1 MGEPSMVGRGGFGAV
16 LRVGPDPVAVKVVP
30 LELPLESFSE
40 KAGFGEVL
48 ALKDLLSRSTS
59 SHVIRYE
66 DAWLEE
72 PCALSDLVQ
81 DVLPQTWRRTTV
93 PTATADVGEETSRSV
108 LVREMSQLS
117 ARWDSPSVGDP
128 GFLHR
133 EESSLCMSADTDG
146 EDGFEWEN
154 ESAPLSRTTSVDG
167 TPCKQVVRSVPGPT
181 TYPVCLLIQM
191 ELFSGEHRST
201 LSDWIKARTGKPDF
215 VDDRVGAVEI
225 FSQLILTVRQ
235 IHRSRLVH
243 LDLKPENIFVEESPN
258 LQVKVGDFGLA
269 CQLKQ
274 LGVLMRGQ
282 CVGTPGYAAPEAL
295 DGGGALTDK
304 ADIYCCGLVLIELLV
319 QFETA
324 MEKTAVFEAVRNG
337 RQIPA
342 ALDKMPKAA
351 ALVRSMTEPDP
362 CARMSAEDVSKQLK
376 GLRQEA
382 ARRSQRRK
390 G

>member
-1 MGEPSMVGRGGFGAV
+1 M
-16 LRVGPDPVAVKVVP
+16 
-30 LELPLESFSE
+30 
-40 KAGFGEVL
+40 
-48 ALKDLLSRSTS
+48 
-59 SHVIRYE
+59 
-66 DAWLEE
+66 
-72 PCALSDLVQ
+72 Q
-81 DVLPQTWRRTTV
+81 RTV
-93 PTATADVGEETSRSV
+93 
-108 LVREMSQLS
+108 
-117 ARWDSPSVGDP
+117 
-128 GFLHR
+128 
-133 EESSLCMSADTDG
+133 
-146 EDGFEWEN
+146 
-154 ESAPLSRTTSVDG
+154 SVDS
-167 TPCKQVVRSVPGPT
+167 TPCKPAVRSVPGPT

-201 LSDWIKARTGKPDF
+201 LSEWIIARSGKSDF
-215 VDDRVGAVEI
+215 VEDRVGAIEI
-225 FSQLILTVRQ
+225 FSQLILAVRQ

-319 QFETA
+319 QFETD

-351 ALVRSMTEPDP
+351 SLARSMTEPDP
-362 CARMSAEDVSKQLK
+362 CARMSAEDVTKQLK
-376 GLRQEA
+376 ALRQEA
-382 ARRSQRRK
+382 QRRSQRRRA
-390 G
+390 GS